1 VGGCYGAKVRGERNA
16 GPRGVARGAVTG
28 CEFASVGLARAMLL
42 DIRMGQARPFS
53 GGHRHTVLLVDDCA
67 AVRRSLDTALSF
79 CRCDVTTAASGEE
92 ALELLR
98 AGLSPCVVLLDLSML
113 HGGALEF
120 RDAWRAEPR
129 LADIPVVVQTGMEE
143 VPAIARALGARGWL
157 VKPPDLNELLGLI
170 ARLCGEDEAKASSR
184 GAHSTRSQSQRASHT
199 PVPRA

>member
-1 VGGCYGAKVRGERNA
+1 M
-16 GPRGVARGAVTG
+16 ARRAVTG
-28 CEFASVGLARAMLL
+28 CEFASVGLARTMLL
-42 DIRMGQARPFS
+42 DVTMGQARPLS
-53 GGHRHTVLLVDDCA
+53 GAHRHTVLLVDDCP

-79 CRCDVTTAASGEE
+79 CGCDVATAASGEE
-92 ALELLR
+92 ALERLR

-129 LADIPVVVQTGMEE
+129 LADIPVVVQTGMDE

-170 ARLCGEDEAKASSR
+170 ARLCGNGEATASPP
-184 GAHSTRSQSQRASHT
+184 GTPSTRSQSQRASHA
-199 PVPRA
+199 PVPHA

>member
-1 VGGCYGAKVRGERNA
+1 
-16 GPRGVARGAVTG
+16 
-28 CEFASVGLARAMLL
+28 MLL
-42 DIRMGQARPFS
+42 DIAMGQARPCS
-53 GGHRHTVLLVDDCA
+53 GGHRHAVLLVDDCA

-79 CRCDVTTAASGEE
+79 LGCDVATTASGEE

-98 AGLSPCVVLLDLSML
+98 AGLSPCVVLLDLSL
-113 HGGALEF
+113 LQGGALEF

-170 ARLCGEDEAKASSR
+170 ARLCGEDEATASRDARGRRDAGPAYGPCTPSIGRAGAAPSPSR
-184 GAHSTRSQSQRASHT
+184 RRWGYQ
-199 PVPRA
+199 